1 MSKYIFHGKTLL
13 VISMLCFFTACAT
26 VERMPLSKEDSKKR
40 VHDNNLVI
48 YFYDEAPEKSRM
60 VREVVISKYR

>member
-1 MSKYIFHGKTLL
+1 MRKYIFKSKTLL

-26 VERMPLSKEDSKKR
+26 VERMPLSKEDSKKMIY
-40 VHDNNLVI
+40 DNNLVI
-48 YFYDEAPEKSRM
+48 YFYDEAPEKSRI